1 MVADNI
7 DSHFFHQAVKAHGRG
22 ALEGG
27 VRVSGA
33 AHTVN
38 DLRTLVVRFHKL
50 IQHLNVILQIS
61 IQRNGD
67 VAQLPGSHQPGDQR
81 ILMPP
86 VAGQL

>member
-1 MVADNI
+1 M
-7 DSHFFHQAVKAHGRG
+7 AVERLKA
-22 ALEGG
+22 
-27 VRVSGA
+27 VVSAPGA

-67 VAQLPGSHQPGDQR
+67 VAQFPGSHQPGDQR
-81 ILMPP
+81 IF
-86 VAGQL
+86 